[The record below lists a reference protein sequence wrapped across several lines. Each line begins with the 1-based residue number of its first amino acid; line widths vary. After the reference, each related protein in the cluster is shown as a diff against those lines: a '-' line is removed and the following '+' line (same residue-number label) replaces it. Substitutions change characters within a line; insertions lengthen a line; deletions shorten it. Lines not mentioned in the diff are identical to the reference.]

1 MTSGARGS
9 GSLSVRRLRGFSIP
23 AKIWLSILSVAI
35 LYGWTPTGTSVP
47 EEEWALSGGWSP
59 AGSEASAEERLPDWD
74 GRYYPGWL
82 QEIIES
88 DARALADALES
99 GAARHPEGKPAH
111 WGLPLSGHRTR
122 GLENRQPSARHDT
135 ELRDRLRRG
144 CMHQMMGG
152 DRNWTRPVANRA
164 HTCLT
169 SCTTKFGSMVQSPRS
184 AGSAVALSAA
194 GRGWPS
200 FRAWNVLPS
209 PSKALLHAGP
219 RCLRKSVARRAEK
232 LRERGGRRRRQRRRP
247 TTVGD

>member
-47 EEEWALSGGWSP
+47 EEEWALRGGWSP

-74 GRYYPGWL
+74 ARYYPGWL

-135 ELRDRLRRG
+135 EFPSGIKRWQQNVVAGSRRLSSRAGRLRDRLRRG

-152 DRNWTRPVANRA
+152 DRNWTRSVSSRA
-164 HTCLT
+164 QRV
-169 SCTTKFGSMVQSPRS
+169 SR
-184 AGSAVALSAA
+184 
-194 GRGWPS
+194 
-200 FRAWNVLPS
+200 RARQLDLWCKVP
-209 PSKALLHAGP
+209 A
-219 RCLRKSVARRAEK
+219 RQARR
-232 LRERGGRRRRQRRRP
+232 
-247 TTVGD
+247 